1 MDTRPK
7 QPNTRT
13 QPRPYPAHPKQ
24 AAASPT
30 PSALPS
36 CLPLSSPILCASNIA
51 RSPSSPCASAP
62 LWARKPLK
70 QAQKPSSK
78 NRAPYVVQLAQQQ
91 HITPAGFYAMKKP
104 QKRAL
109 IAQTAHTPDEQ
120 ILADYQQSEL
130 GYSFPSGHTTFS
142 VAWLLL
148 VVGFTQNWRNPAR
161 LIARVLVAAWA
172 ASVLYSRVKLGAHF
186 PVDLFAATLMVWAW
200 VIGIFRY
207 ALPYWHS
214 RFGQPKHA

>member
-1 MDTRPK
+1 MFTLILAYFVRKQYRPL
-7 QPNTRT
+7 TVITVCVCAVVGT
-13 QPRPYPAHPKQ
+13 QAIKTGAKAVFKEPR
-24 AAASPT
+24 
-30 PSALPS
+30 
-36 CLPLSSPILCASNIA
+36 
-51 RSPSSPCASAP
+51 
-62 LWARKPLK
+62 
-70 QAQKPSSK
+70 
-78 NRAPYVVQLAQQQ
+78 PYVVQLAQQQ
-91 HITPAGFYAMKKP
+91 HITPEGFYAMKKP
-104 QKRAL
+104 QKREL
-109 IAQTAHTPDEQ
+109 IAQTAHTHDEE

-161 LIARVLVAAWA
+161 LIARLLVAAWA
-172 ASVLYSRVKLGAHF
+172 AGVLYSRVKLGAHF